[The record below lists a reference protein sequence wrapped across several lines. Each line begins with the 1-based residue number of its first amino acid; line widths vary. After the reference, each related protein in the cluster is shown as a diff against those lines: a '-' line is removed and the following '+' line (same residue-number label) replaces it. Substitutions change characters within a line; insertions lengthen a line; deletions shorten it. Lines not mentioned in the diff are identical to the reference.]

1 MIKHVSFYV
10 IVLQIF
16 LTASCC
22 TKYDQTSE
30 PLRIS
35 DNTTDSILK
44 ADRFMDSLMYKLNY
58 EAQSE
63 RDSLPDKII
72 FTVKKFGYIEGVGTK
87 NGEVEEGPRI
97 VLFGYYKKHK
107 YSADI
112 HFFNDGTTLPPPDYY
127 RKDSIFRATY
137 HISKLNQIVEMLEN
151 HKYVTCNY
159 RKYNEDVVWFD
170 FHYNKVSY

>member
-1 MIKHVSFYV
+1 MLKRTKYFV
-10 IVLQIF
+10 ILVQLI
-16 LTASCC
+16 LVASCGPN
-22 TKYDQTSE
+22 TKPTSE
-30 PLRIS
+30 VSRIS
-35 DNTTDSILK
+35 DNVTDSILK
-44 ADRFMDSLMYKLNY
+44 ADRFMDSLMYKLKY
-58 EAQSE
+58 ETQGE